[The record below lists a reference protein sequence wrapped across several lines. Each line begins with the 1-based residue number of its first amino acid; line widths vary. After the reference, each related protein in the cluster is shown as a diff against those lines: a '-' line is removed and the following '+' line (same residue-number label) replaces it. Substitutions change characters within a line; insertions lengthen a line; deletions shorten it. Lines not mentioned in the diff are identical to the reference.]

1 MELPAHIKL
10 VFVDTPEK
18 FQPLAADIVPPLIGL
33 LGDLCALEEKFYA
46 RDQAQKA
53 SRPGG
58 IYATQAHP
66 NSTALWERYRE
77 AYTALL
83 PEHGGPGGLRLLEG
97 RGGGPLHH
105 EKQE

>member
-66 NSTALWERYRE
+66 NSTALWERYRP
-77 AYTALL
+77 AVRKSSW
-83 PEHGGPGGLRLLEG
+83 PGAGAAARAWG
-97 RGGGPLHH
+97 TRRTSPA
-105 EKQE
+105 